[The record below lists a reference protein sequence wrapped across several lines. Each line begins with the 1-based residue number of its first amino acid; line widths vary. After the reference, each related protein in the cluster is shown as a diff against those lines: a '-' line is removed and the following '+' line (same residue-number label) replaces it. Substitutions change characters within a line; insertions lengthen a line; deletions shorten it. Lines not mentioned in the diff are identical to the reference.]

1 MSVYNFDLTSIRKK
15 NSKQIENIK
24 CIDLILGPI
33 LGSHNDFLVECCIY
47 YDIDFGH
54 LDIPFMTLNC
64 ILELEVWR
72 TNLDVIQHVGCKSY
86 RSANL

>member
-1 MSVYNFDLTSIRKK
+1 MSVYNFDLTSIKK

-54 LDIPFMTLNC
+54 LGMLGFTIHDFEMYT
-64 ILELEVWR
+64 
-72 TNLDVIQHVGCKSY
+72 
-86 RSANL
+86 